1 MKFTKLTLVAMLL
14 ALLVCAF
21 VACGAPVETQGETE
35 GNTPVVTDPV
45 ETEPTVTEPVETE
58 CQHVN
63 VIEEIDEPTC
73 ESRGYTRTKCADCG
87 DQVSVKPIDAID
99 HVEAAPATCTE
110 GSVCKFCG
118 VAMNPATGHLIGE
131 VTDFKEATATES
143 GYKKGKCISCGVE
156 VTEEIPAGLTEDFNS
171 YNEGQLSADDMMSAG
186 NIPGFTVE
194 FGSNGKPESYQIV
207 SEGGNKIL
215 SRAADQGATITLVDN
230 EGKLASGK
238 FAISFDYRADS
249 ATASTGI
256 LSFKDNN
263 GVEHRLISA
272 WAGDLIR
279 VCKNNGVV
287 LIEGIRPEDK
297 TWYNIRVVVDPSTYD
312 YEFYINGKKIM
323 YTTPYDSV
331 SGKHLIWTQEVESRV
346 SAPAGKNYNDT
357 SCFGDPASGVA
368 SIYMFHFGKVA
379 CSIDNLRLEYFSN

>member
-21 VACGAPVETQGETE
+21 VACGGDPVETQGETE

-45 ETEPTVTEPVETE
+45 ETEPTVTAPGEPE

-143 GYKKGKCISCGVE
+143 GYK
-156 VTEEIPAGLTEDFNS
+156 
-171 YNEGQLSADDMMSAG
+171 
-186 NIPGFTVE
+186 
-194 FGSNGKPESYQIV
+194 
-207 SEGGNKIL
+207 
-215 SRAADQGATITLVDN
+215 
-230 EGKLASGK
+230 
-238 FAISFDYRADS
+238 
-249 ATASTGI
+249 
-256 LSFKDNN
+256 
-263 GVEHRLISA
+263 
-272 WAGDLIR
+272 
-279 VCKNNGVV
+279 
-287 LIEGIRPEDK
+287 
-297 TWYNIRVVVDPSTYD
+297 
-312 YEFYINGKKIM
+312 
-323 YTTPYDSV
+323 
-331 SGKHLIWTQEVESRV
+331 
-346 SAPAGKNYNDT
+346 
-357 SCFGDPASGVA
+357 
-368 SIYMFHFGKVA
+368 
-379 CSIDNLRLEYFSN
+379 